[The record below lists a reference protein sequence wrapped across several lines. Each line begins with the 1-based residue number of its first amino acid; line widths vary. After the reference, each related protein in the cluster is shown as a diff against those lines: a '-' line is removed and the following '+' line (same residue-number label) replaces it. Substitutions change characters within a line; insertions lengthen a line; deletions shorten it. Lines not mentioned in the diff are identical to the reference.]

1 MNPLICGRQLEVKG
15 HCSFLSDVKKKKK
28 MESDTSGILPSGHSR
43 HPNTGS
49 WSGLMVSRKFHKVML
64 SLSW

>member
-15 HCSFLSDVKKKKK
+15 PLQSFLSDVKKN
-28 MESDTSGILPSGHSR
+28 MQSDTSGIIPSGQSQ
-43 HPNTGS
+43 HPNTGC
-49 WSGLMVSRKFHKVML
+49 WSGLMFSRKYHKVML